1 MKSLQSL
8 FLIIAFIFSG
18 MTSAQD
24 IDDPQKVQRNSSKGM
39 EKILMPD
46 QLTLLQKQKDLVK
59 SQREAFKNSLSD
71 DQLAILEVDGL
82 DVSGDS

>member
-24 IDDPQKVQRNSSKGM
+24 VDDTQQVQRNGNKGM
-39 EKILMPD
+39 EKILTPD
-46 QLTLLQKQKDLVK
+46 QLALLQEQNELVK

-71 DQLAILEVDGL
+71 
-82 DVSGDS
+82 